1 MLLFCYEAGPC
12 GYGLYRQLIGS
23 GHDCQVVAP
32 SLIPKKAGERI
43 KNDRRDALKLAR
55 LLRSGDLTAVWVPDQ
70 EQERMR
76 DLSRARDDLKAQE
89 RTARQQLNAF
99 LLRHG
104 QHWPKGKS
112 RWTPAHENWL
122 AGLKLDDPWQQVVLQ
137 TYIDAE
143 RAAGERVAQLT
154 DQLMRALPEW
164 SLAPVVDSLV
174 ALRGIDKLAAIVLL
188 AELGDISRFDSPKQ
202 LMAFLG
208 LVPSEHS
215 SGGRRRQGAITLTGN
230 SHARRMLVESAWSYR
245 FPARQTKHLKA
256 KAANASPAGETHRL
270 EGAGAPVRAL
280 SQHDAR
286 RQEHQTGVRGHRPRA
301 RRFSLG
307 YRPPGDAAPGANAS
321 TRDERLMVRLYTNAC
336 GGDGASLIR
345 PCARRTDTL
354 TQGIRGRCGEPL
366 FGLYRWCTGESLNG
380 HSMHRSLLSRE
391 RPAPRRSEV
400 RWYPIHVYQ
409 HDPPSQSAAGCPE
422 PMCLQRPRHR
432 PVDMWTSPHPCG
444 PARAKAVWT
453 THGPRRSLG
462 ATRQHRAGAAHRLP
476 TLSGLSPTYPQA
488 LQQTVLNKRG
498 NPPALPG

>member
-1 MLLFCYEAGPC
+1 MQEFNAATHRIETASSPVALSAASGTGASKPYAAYIGLDVHKETIAVAVAEPGRGEPIYRGEIANTPKKIEKLLAQLSEAYGGGVLLFCYEAGPC

-43 KNDRRDALKLAR
+43 KTDRRDALKLAR
-55 LLRSGDLTAVWVPDQ
+55 LLRSGDLTAVWIPDQ

-89 RTARQQLNAF
+89 RKARQQLNAF

-112 RWTPAHENWL
+112 RWTPAHEHWL

-143 RAAGERVAQLT
+143 RAAGERVAQIT

-256 KAANASPAGETHRL
+256 KAVHASPEAKRIAWKAQVRLCGRYRTMTRAGKNTKLVCVAIAREL
-270 EGAGAPVRAL
+270 AGFLWDIV
-280 SQHDAR
+280 
-286 RQEHQTGVRGHRPRA
+286 RQEMPRLTPAQTPMTRA
-301 RRFSLG
+301 
-307 YRPPGDAAPGANAS
+307 
-321 TRDERLMVRLYTNAC
+321 
-336 GGDGASLIR
+336 
-345 PCARRTDTL
+345 
-354 TQGIRGRCGEPL
+354 
-366 FGLYRWCTGESLNG
+366 
-380 HSMHRSLLSRE
+380 
-391 RPAPRRSEV
+391 
-400 RWYPIHVYQ
+400 
-409 HDPPSQSAAGCPE
+409 
-422 PMCLQRPRHR
+422 
-432 PVDMWTSPHPCG
+432 
-444 PARAKAVWT
+444 
-453 THGPRRSLG
+453 
-462 ATRQHRAGAAHRLP
+462 
-476 TLSGLSPTYPQA
+476 
-488 LQQTVLNKRG
+488 
-498 NPPALPG
+498 